1 MGRDLDICLAEYN
14 AEYTQML
21 PPPSPPGY
29 ISQHGNDDGAVLV
42 LKHRHIRHRQM
53 AEKYLHILWK
63 IFHGLNPAEPRWVG
77 RCSSCL
83 AWAESKVRP
92 STSTNN
98 TPGHSTPRQIATS
111 RSGVWGWGEIQHPF
125 KWHRTAPDVSNWL
138 TLINNSSRLSFRRH
152 GKYFPFTSWL
162 QKFISL
168 YYMRSGTITNRLE
181 LNWKIKWYDREMDY
195 YKSEVNFT

>member
-1 MGRDLDICLAEYN
+1 
-14 AEYTQML
+14 ML
-21 PPPSPPGY
+21 PPPSSPPGY

-42 LKHRHIRHRQM
+42 LKLRHIRHRQM

-83 AWAESKVRP
+83 TWAESKVRPPRP

-111 RSGVWGWGEIQHPF
+111 HSGVGWEEMHYPLNG
-125 KWHRTAPDVSNWL
+125 TAPDVSNGL
-138 TLINNSSRLSFRRH
+138 TLINNSSRLSFERQ
-152 GKYFPFTSWL
+152 GKYFPFIFWL